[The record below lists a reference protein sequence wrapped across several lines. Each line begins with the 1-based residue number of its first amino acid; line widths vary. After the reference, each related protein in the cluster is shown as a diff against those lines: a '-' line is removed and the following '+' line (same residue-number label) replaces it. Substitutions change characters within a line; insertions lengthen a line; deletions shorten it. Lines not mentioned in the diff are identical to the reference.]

1 VKSVSIRKSGEVLT
15 CAFCGKPLTRVVID
29 ALYQPVRIPPDK
41 VEMVREKRRKGESI
55 LVCLDCAVIE

>member
-1 VKSVSIRKSGEVLT
+1 MAGKVLK
-15 CAFCGKPLTRVVID
+15 CAFCGKPLTRAVID

-41 VEMVREKRRKGESI
+41 VKMVREKRRRGESI